1 MLSYLS
7 RIIKQAFFL
16 VNTLSELLTHLHE
29 FSAANQGQSYT
40 FITGFQWRIENV
52 LIHFLRLPI
61 TLVTV
66 FSTVSGRADEIY
78 VSTGA

>member
-29 FSAANQGQSYT
+29 FLEANQGRSYT

-52 LIHFLRLPI
+52 LIRLLRQRGIWTTEQTIAFRIP
-61 TLVTV
+61 
-66 FSTVSGRADEIY
+66 
-78 VSTGA
+78 